1 MTVQGK
7 SPIRAAEAE
16 VKESGL
22 TQSVQKHLTG
32 FLQGLRK
39 RRDAEVEGYIAVRKR
54 KRRWRHWPGGLHPV
68 RAWWHHL

>member
-1 MTVQGK
+1 MLASRWTPPPT
-7 SPIRAAEAE
+7 PIRAAEAE

-39 RRDAEVEGYIAVRKR
+39 RRDG
-54 KRRWRHWPGGLHPV
+54 
-68 RAWWHHL
+68 